1 VPAGTT
7 VRSDGHYLF
16 VAVTAIGHTGY
27 GSRPMSLGERVMW
40 RRKKTG
46 VIAIAAGVVLLVAGL
61 ADHAFAAPK
70 AALCQSGIGQ
80 FVQDLDG
87 TVAHDCGLV
96 TALEAATGWLLV
108 FGVLVA
114 VFGAAVLWNA
124 RASVPQPATPPDPWA
139 SARLPEGGSGGGYPP
154 LG

>member
-1 VPAGTT
+1 
-7 VRSDGHYLF
+7 
-16 VAVTAIGHTGY
+16 
-27 GSRPMSLGERVMW
+27 MW

-46 VIAIAAGVVLLVAGL
+46 VVAVVAGVVLFVAGL

-87 TVAHDCGLV
+87 SVAHDCGLV

-108 FGVLVA
+108 TGVLIA
-114 VFGAAVLWNA
+114 VFGAAVIVTA
-124 RASVPQPATPPDPWA
+124 RAVVPRPAAPADPATPPAEPA
-139 SARLPEGGSGGGYPP
+139 APESWWSRT
-154 LG
+154 

>member
-1 VPAGTT
+1 
-7 VRSDGHYLF
+7 
-16 VAVTAIGHTGY
+16 
-27 GSRPMSLGERVMW
+27 MW
-40 RRKKTG
+40 RRKRTG
-46 VIAIAAGVVLLVAGL
+46 VIAITAGVVLFVAGL

-108 FGVLVA
+108 AGVLIA
-114 VFGAAVLWNA
+114 VFGAAVLYNA
-124 RASVPQPATPPDPWA
+124 RASVPPPATQSDPWA
-139 SARLPEGGSGGGYPP
+139 SGHVPERGAGGGRPP

>member
-1 VPAGTT
+1 
-7 VRSDGHYLF
+7 
-16 VAVTAIGHTGY
+16 
-27 GSRPMSLGERVMW
+27 MW

-46 VIAIAAGVVLLVAGL
+46 VIAVVAGVVLLVAGL

-96 TALEAATGWLLV
+96 TALEAATGWLLAV
-108 FGVLVA
+108 GVLIAVAGVA
-114 VFGAAVLWNA
+114 VVCNA
-124 RASVPQPATPPDPWA
+124 RTSVTQPVIRP
-139 SARLPEGGSGGGYPP
+139 
-154 LG
+154 

>member
-1 VPAGTT
+1 
-7 VRSDGHYLF
+7 
-16 VAVTAIGHTGY
+16 
-27 GSRPMSLGERVMW
+27 MW

-46 VIAIAAGVVLLVAGL
+46 VIAVVAGVVLFVAGL

-87 TVAHDCGLV
+87 SVAHDCGLV

-108 FGVLVA
+108 TGVLIA
-114 VFGAAVLWNA
+114 AFGAAVIVSV
-124 RASVPQPATPPDPWA
+124 RAAVTWPAGPADPAAPAADPAAPD
-139 SARLPEGGSGGGYPP
+139 SRRSRT
-154 LG
+154 

>member
-1 VPAGTT
+1 
-7 VRSDGHYLF
+7 
-16 VAVTAIGHTGY
+16 
-27 GSRPMSLGERVMW
+27 MW
-40 RRKKTG
+40 RRKTTG
-46 VIAIAAGVVLLVAGL
+46 VAAIAAGVVLFVAGI

-80 FVQDLDG
+80 FVQGLDG

-108 FGVLVA
+108 TGVLIA
-114 VFGAAVLWNA
+114 IFGAAVVYNA
-124 RASVPQPATPPDPWA
+124 RTSAPPPAPREPAPADPWA
-139 SARLPEGGSGGGYPP
+139 RARLQERGSGGGHPP